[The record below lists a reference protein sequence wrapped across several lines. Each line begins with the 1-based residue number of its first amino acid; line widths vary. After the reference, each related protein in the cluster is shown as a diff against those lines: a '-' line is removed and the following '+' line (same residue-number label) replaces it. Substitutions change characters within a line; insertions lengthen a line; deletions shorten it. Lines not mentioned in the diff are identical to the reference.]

1 MFRRWKVSMID
12 ASLVSVDWG
21 WSSLVPFLDME
32 SSGMSTQWLSW
43 WLNLIFFS
51 GLIVASAYLI
61 SRTME
66 RRSKHGNELN
76 ITILWMRWYLLGLEQ
91 LPLPNTYN
99 LFYTWICTQ
108 KSILLVTK
116 NTKERKSSMFPRVTY
131 ARSTLESLLSSLRS
145 ISSSLSNVRNVHSST
160 DTTAAFR
167 LLSWTPFK
175 TGHSLDIFHSFSA
188 REGTRKGTC

>member
-131 ARSTLESLLSSLRS
+131 RSTLESLLSSLRS

-167 LLSWTPFK
+167 LFSWTSFK
-175 TGHSLDIFHSFSA
+175 TGHSFDIFHSFSA